1 MPPRSNISTARLKG
15 RTRPC
20 AARWPLIRGGVGG
33 PYAICGGGKGSRER
47 PAVLIPKNSLLG
59 FAAAFA
65 VLLIW
70 SSWLV
75 ASRFGA
81 ISTLT
86 AYDMA
91 AIRYGISSIIALPV
105 VLYLRPWRTMTLP
118 RIAILTILLGPLYIL
133 LVFEG
138 FKHAPASHGG
148 IFMNGI
154 LPIATLLI
162 GWIWLSERITGR
174 RLAGAVLILVA
185 TALVV
190 SDGSSFDIGETWVG
204 DLLFVGAAFFFAAYL
219 VVSRVWEVTTG
230 QVLLCSSVLNALIFV
245 PLWYLFLPSGLSGV
259 ATDQLML
266 QIVYQGVVPNLI
278 GLLLVALAVRHIG
291 SEPVSAVMAG
301 VPALGA
307 MLGAAFL
314 NEPLGPLSWFAIA
327 LLTVGICL
335 MSIKRKPSA

>member
-1 MPPRSNISTARLKG
+1 MTAPKN
-15 RTRPC
+15 
-20 AARWPLIRGGVGG
+20 PLI
-33 PYAICGGGKGSRER
+33 
-47 PAVLIPKNSLLG
+47 G

-81 ISTLT
+81 VSTLT

-91 AIRYGISSIIALPV
+91 AIRYGISALIALPV
-105 VLYLRPWRTMTLP
+105 VLYLKPWRTMSLP
-118 RIAILTILLGPLYIL
+118 RIALLTTLLGPLYIL
-133 LVFEG
+133 LVFEA

-154 LPIATLLI
+154 LPIVTLLI
-162 GWIWLSERITGR
+162 GWIWLSERLTAR
-174 RLAGAVLILVA
+174 RMAGAALILIA

-190 SDGSSFDIGETWVG
+190 SDGSSFDIVETWLG
-204 DLLFVGAAFFFAAYL
+204 DVMFVGAAFFFAAYL
-219 VVSRVWEVTTG
+219 VVSRVWQVTTG

-245 PLWYLFLPSGLSGV
+245 PLWFLFLPTGLSGV
-259 ATDQLML
+259 GTDLLML
-266 QIVYQGVVPNLI
+266 QIIYQGVVPNLI

-291 SEPVSAVMAG
+291 SGPVSAVMAG

-307 MLGAAFL
+307 ALGAAFL
-314 NEPLGPLSWFAIA
+314 GEPLGPLSWFAIA
-327 LLTVGICL
+327 LLTVGICM
-335 MSIKRKPSA
+335 MSVNRKRSD

>member
-1 MPPRSNISTARLKG
+1 MT
-15 RTRPC
+15 T
-20 AARWPLIRGGVGG
+20 
-33 PYAICGGGKGSRER
+33 
-47 PAVLIPKNSLLG
+47 PKNPLLG

-81 ISTLT
+81 GSTLT

-91 AIRYGISSIIALPV
+91 AIRYGVSAVIALPV
-105 VLYLRPWRTMTLP
+105 VLYLKPWRTMTVA
-118 RIAILTILLGPLYIL
+118 RIAVLTTLLGPLYIL

-154 LPIATLLI
+154 LPIATLLV
-162 GWIWLSERITGR
+162 GWIWLSERITAKR
-174 RLAGAVLILVA
+174 MAGAALILIA
-185 TALVV
+185 TAMVV
-190 SDGSSFDIGETWVG
+190 ADGSGFDISGTGLG
-204 DLLFVGAAFFFAAYL
+204 DLMFVGAAFFFAAYL
-219 VVSRVWEVTTG
+219 VVSRVWQVTTG
-230 QVLLCSSVLNALIFV
+230 QVLLCSSVLNAVIFV
-245 PLWYLFLPSGLSGV
+245 PFWYLFLPTGLSGV
-259 ATDQLML
+259 TTDQLML
-266 QIVYQGVVPNLI
+266 QIVYQGLVPNLI

-307 MLGAAFL
+307 ALGAAFL
-314 NEPLGPLSWFAIA
+314 GEPLGPLSWFAIA

-335 MSIKRKPSA
+335 MSINRKRGG